1 MNNQFL
7 SSFMQMRQGIA
18 SKVAKVEEKKQSKS
32 LKPLPDVNDGIT
44 LATIIETKPSK
55 SEVIKY
61 LERRRDKLIND
72 IENGSDSD

>member
-1 MNNQFL
+1 
-7 SSFMQMRQGIA
+7 MQMRQGIA
-18 SKVAKVEEKKQSKS
+18 TKAAKVEEKKQSKS
-32 LKPLPDVNDGIT
+32 LKPLPTVSDGIT

-61 LERRRDKLIND
+61 LEKRRDKLIND